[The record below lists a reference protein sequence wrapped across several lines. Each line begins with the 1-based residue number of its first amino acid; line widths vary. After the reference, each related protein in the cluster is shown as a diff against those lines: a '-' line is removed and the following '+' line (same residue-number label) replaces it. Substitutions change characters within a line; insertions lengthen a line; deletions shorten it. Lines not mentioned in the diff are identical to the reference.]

1 MSSGDQF
8 SYRFLRDRCWQ
19 LAGVGG
25 EEAKVTR
32 DFCTLSER
40 PLLGGESAGQR
51 RPELPARNEWA
62 VSVLGLSIGVAAEE
76 EEDGAKSRP
85 ERTRGTSKL
94 IASTASGRPA
104 ALLAIVCY
112 CQHYQL
118 R

>member
-1 MSSGDQF
+1 M
-8 SYRFLRDRCWQ
+8 
-19 LAGVGG
+19 GG

-32 DFCTLSER
+32 DLCPLSER

-51 RPELPARNEWA
+51 RLELPARNEWA
-62 VSVLGLSIGVAAEE
+62 ASVLGLSIGAAAEVEE
-76 EEDGAKSRP
+76 EEDGARSRP

-94 IASTASGRPA
+94 IATTASGRPA
-104 ALLAIVCY
+104 ALLAVVCY